1 MTNLPT
7 APPVVHVTT
16 VYPTTQGMT
25 EDLGDWSV
33 DLEQSTLKHAVPAKA
48 HRTVITLH
56 SHQIVIER
64 QDGIYRTLS
73 IVENGLLIASSIFLI
88 SISAASVLFAL
99 SAISSVTL

>member
-7 APPVVHVTT
+7 APAVKIIDVIPSTRNV
-16 VYPTTQGMT
+16 T

-33 DLEQSTLKHAVPAKA
+33 SLTQSSMRHAVPAKA
-48 HRTVITLH
+48 NRTVITLH

-64 QDGIYRTLS
+64 QDGLYRTFS
-73 IVENGLLIASSIFLI
+73 IVENILLIASSIFLI

-99 SAISSVTL
+99 SAIGSASL